1 MVLVLWENTIFLVFL
16 ALFTIYKYIF
26 FGIENNWPDSENFFE
41 LISYE
46 KPKMKTKIKNIQID
60 DSISS
65 FKSTPNSLSV
75 ISEEKSV
82 PKCKKCQQTKTSP
95 NESATLWITKMM
107 KNNKNQLHIF
117 NEKFQ
122 RKKDKLRS
130 RFDDNVTS
138 FIKQLNFMKSFP
150 NEDNDYKYVHKILLK
165 FLTNRQVNP
174 TDFLMLTEFEKELLQ
189 EYIKKKKTYF
199 KKDPQFYFKN
209 PSQLKQLK
217 NNKRVEENLKFI
229 FRKLFKFLREIF
241 NKTFKNTLI
250 PYLLPRY
257 RNSIRCDDYAFYG
270 FLFEDS
276 AIRLDTK
283 IEKFFEPSIPKYE
296 TTNDQCSRLIRKT
309 ISKLY
314 LKCIKRS
321 DYFMVYLKKYVEEVL
336 AQNVESNIKF
346 KLNHIVS
353 EWVNQ
358 KEDLKKLKAKNMVL
372 KLKFS
377 WTLMD
382 IEIAIKHLFEYLG
395 DISD

>member
-1 MVLVLWENTIFLVFL
+1 
-16 ALFTIYKYIF
+16 
-26 FGIENNWPDSENFFE
+26 
-41 LISYE
+41 
-46 KPKMKTKIKNIQID
+46 MKTKIKNIQID

-358 KEDLKKLKAKNMVL
+358 KEDLKNLKAKNMVL